1 MPTASKKILE
11 EDIGLLGT
19 RVTSH
24 FELTDVGVKQTKVLY
39 KSGTK
44 PSPECQH
51 FLNILWLKVNEKKKN
66 IFKTNHM
73 ILTSVTSFTWDRSSP
88 QNR

>member
-11 EDIGLLGT
+11 EDIGLRGT

-51 FLNILWLKVNEKKKN
+51 FLNIL
-66 IFKTNHM
+66 
-73 ILTSVTSFTWDRSSP
+73 
-88 QNR
+88 